1 MISLRRILPNLLNG
15 VQTYSRA
22 MPYSL
27 DSDLRR
33 KLRNF
38 GTNILVAPAGR
49 VQGKAEKDG
58 DALRERVHH
67 SHLQA
72 RL

>member
-1 MISLRRILPNLLNG
+1 
-15 VQTYSRA
+15 